1 MSFTDLTGMLVIRTV
16 DPPLPLFYMT
26 VDPPL
31 PLFYILG
38 DTRISISQETSL

>member
-1 MSFTDLTGMLVIRTV
+1 V
-16 DPPLPLFYMT
+16 DEIGTELT

-38 DTRISISQETSL
+38 ETRISISQETSL

>member
-1 MSFTDLTGMLVIRTV
+1 MSFTDLTGMLVIR
-16 DPPLPLFYMT
+16 T